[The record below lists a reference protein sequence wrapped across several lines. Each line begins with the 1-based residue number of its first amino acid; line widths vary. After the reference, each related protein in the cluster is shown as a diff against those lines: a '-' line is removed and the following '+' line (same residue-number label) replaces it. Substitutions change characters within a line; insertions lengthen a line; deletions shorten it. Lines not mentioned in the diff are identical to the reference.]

1 MILASMTTCQVAQ
14 AVAVLLPVEFQL
26 VLLEFHAKRLN
37 ISISLNLKDGL
48 PISADHR
55 WHQEFVRGNG
65 AKPRTEHPDMGGV

>member
-1 MILASMTTCQVAQ
+1 MTFASLTACQVSQ
-14 AVAVLLPVEFQL
+14 AVAALLPMEFQL

-55 WHQEFVRGNG
+55 WHQEFSRSNG
-65 AKPRTEHPDMGGV
+65 GKGRTEHPDMGG

>member
-1 MILASMTTCQVAQ
+1 MTACQIGQ
-14 AVAVLLPVEFQL
+14 AVTALLPVEFQL

-55 WHQEFVRGNG
+55 WHQEFGRGNG
-65 AKPRTEHPDMGGV
+65 AKPRTEHPDMSGA

>member
-1 MILASMTTCQVAQ
+1 MILASMTACQIGR
-14 AVAVLLPVEFQL
+14 AVTALLPVEFQL

-55 WHQEFVRGNG
+55 WHQEFSRSNG
-65 AKPRTEHPDMGGV
+65 GKGRTEHPDMGG